1 MIAAYRSVFCVLLCV
16 ISYFGN
22 AQELSISGK
31 VIDPNGVPIEFANV
45 ILFESDSD
53 VFLKGTSTDDRGIF
67 KLENLSENTYNLK
80 ISYIGFK
87 SFEQIIVL
95 KGELDLREITLEES
109 AESLEQVEIIGRK
122 PTITRKPDRLVF
134 NIENTALTE
143 GSTLGVL
150 KNTPGV
156 IVSEGG
162 IAIKSAQAAVYINNR
177 RVQLSTDELI
187 QLLDSAPANSI
198 KSVEVITN
206 PPASYDADSGSVINI
221 VMSKNLIAG
230 YRGSVFTAYT
240 QGVFPRYNF
249 NTSHFF
255 KNESINLNI
264 NYNYNK
270 DKINQI
276 NDEQINYLDPS
287 NNIDEIWTSD
297 INRNTWSETHNL
309 NLNFDYFLSDNST
322 ISLTS
327 TGLYM
332 PYFKYRINNN
342 TNIFDA
348 SGAFQS
354 RFTANNLSRDDKYNI
369 GTDLSFSQN
378 FEDNS
383 SLLFN
388 AHYTTYNYQRDQD
401 VVSNFFDNTN
411 TFTGDLLFNTLANQ
425 DTDIITAK
433 LDYNLPLSETSNFA
447 AGAKFANVLTDSD
460 ITKTDFINGQPTIDV
475 NNTDTFNY
483 DEKVLA
489 AYANYSKTWDKWDL
503 NIGLRVEQTNIEG
516 ESVSLS
522 QTNTQDYFNWFPNL
536 SLSHQISDAVSVYG
550 NYKRSI
556 ERPNFRNLNPF
567 TFFINQNNVFEG
579 NPNLRP
585 TYIDHVTIG
594 TTFLEHFTVEAY
606 CMNYDGNI
614 LELPRQDNITNIL
627 AYTPTN
633 LDNMVDFGFDF
644 IVEYLITN
652 RWFFYGVTSFYN
664 ISQEDQL
671 PQGPVSLERWSNLTI
686 LQNNL
691 RLLKDNSLL
700 VGFNLTYANTNL
712 QNLAL
717 IDTRWIS
724 SLTVTK
730 SVFNKRGTISL
741 AIEDLF
747 NEQDFLQQNRYLD
760 QFSTTFSNFDNRF
773 IKLGFRYNFGNTKL
787 STNERATSAEERDR
801 IKDLN

>member
-1 MIAAYRSVFCVLLCV
+1 MKVLIRIALCVLFFLTSFLV
-16 ISYFGN
+16 N
-22 AQELSISGK
+22 AQELSITGK
-31 VIDPNGVPIEFANV
+31 VVDANGNSIEFANV
-45 ILFESDSD
+45 VLFESNSEI
-53 VFLKGTSTDDRGIF
+53 FLKGTSTDEKGIF
-67 KLENLSENTYNLK
+67 SLENLSQNTYTLK
-80 ISYIGFK
+80 ISYIGFQ

-95 KGELDLREITLEES
+95 NGNLDLKTIELEQG
-109 AESLEQVEIIGRK
+109 AESLDQVDIIATK

-134 NIENTALTE
+134 NIENTALTQ

-162 IAIKSAQAAVYINNR
+162 IAIKSAQAAVYINNK
-177 RVQLSTDELI
+177 RVQLSTEELI

-221 VMSKNLIAG
+221 VMSRNLIAG
-230 YRGSVFTAYT
+230 YRGSVFSAFT

-255 KNESINLNI
+255 KNESINFNV
-264 NYNYNK
+264 NYNYNNQ
-270 DKINQI
+270 KINQI
-276 NDEQINYLDPS
+276 NDEQIDYLDS
-287 NNIDEIWTSD
+287 SLQIDEVWTSN

-309 NLNFDYFLSDNST
+309 NLNFDYFITDSST
-322 ISLTS
+322 LSLTS

-342 TNIFDA
+342 TNINDA
-348 SGAFQS
+348 SGLFQS

-369 GTDLSFSQN
+369 GTDLSYTST
-378 FEDNS
+378 FENGSD
-383 SLLFN
+383 LLIN

-401 VVSNFFDNTN
+401 VLSNFFDGNN
-411 TFTGDLLFNTLANQ
+411 SFVNSSIFNTLANQ
-425 DTDIITAK
+425 ETDIFTAK
-433 LDYNLPLSETSNFA
+433 LDYNLPLSETSSMA
-447 AGAKFANVLTDSD
+447 TGLKFANVLTDSD
-460 ITKTDFINGQPTIDV
+460 ITKTDFINGQPVIDI
-475 NNTDTFNY
+475 NNSDAFKY
-483 DEKVLA
+483 DEKVFA
-489 AYANYSKTWDKWDL
+489 AYVDYSQSWEKWDL

-522 QTNTQDYFNWFPNL
+522 QTNTQDYFNWFPTV
-536 SLSHQISDAVSVYG
+536 SLSHQISDEVRIYG

-567 TFFINQNNVFEG
+567 TFFINQNNVAVG

-585 TYIDHVTIG
+585 TYIDHITLG
-594 TTFLEHFTVEAY
+594 TNFLEYFTVEAY
-606 CMNYDGNI
+606 YMTYDGNI
-614 LELPRQDNITNIL
+614 LELPLQNNTTNVL
-627 AYTPTN
+627 AYTPAN

-644 IVEYLITN
+644 IVDYMITS
-652 RWFFYGVTSFYN
+652 RWYFYGVTSFYN
-664 ISQEDQL
+664 ITQEDVL
-671 PQGPVSLERWSNLTI
+671 PQGPVSLDRWSNLTI

-700 VGFNLTYANTNL
+700 VGFNLTYTNTYL

-717 IDTRWIS
+717 IDTRWITG
-724 SLTVTK
+724 LTISK
-730 SVFNKRGTISL
+730 SIFNKKGTISL
-741 AIEDLF
+741 AVEDLF
-747 NEQDFLQQNRYLD
+747 NEQDFLQRNRYLD
-760 QFSTTFSNFDNRF
+760 QSSTVFSDYDNRF
-773 IKLGFRYNFGNTKL
+773 IKVGFRYNFGNTKL
-787 STNERATSAEERDR
+787 STNERGSSAEERDR

>member
-1 MIAAYRSVFCVLLCV
+1 MKVLIRIALCVLFYS
-16 ISYFGN
+16 ISFLIN
-22 AQELSISGK
+22 AQELSITGK
-31 VIDPNGVPIEFANV
+31 VVDTNGNSIEFANV
-45 ILFESDSD
+45 ILFESNSEI
-53 VFLKGTSTDDRGIF
+53 FLKGTSTDEKGIF
-67 KLENLSENTYNLK
+67 SLENLSQNTYTLK
-80 ISYIGFK
+80 ISYIGFQ
-87 SFEQIIVL
+87 SFEQVIIL
-95 KGELDLREITLEES
+95 NGTLDLKTIQ
-109 AESLEQVEIIGRK
+109 LEQGAENLDQIDIIATK

-134 NIENTALTE
+134 NIENTALTQ

-162 IAIKSAQAAVYINNR
+162 IAIKSAQAAVYINNK
-177 RVQLSTDELI
+177 RVQLSTEELI

-221 VMSKNLIAG
+221 VMSRNLIVG
-230 YRGSVFTAYT
+230 YRGSVFSAFT

-255 KNESINLNI
+255 KNETINFNV
-264 NYNYNK
+264 NYNYNNQ
-270 DKINQI
+270 KINQI
-276 NDEQINYLDPS
+276 NDEQIDYLDS
-287 NNIDEIWTSD
+287 SLQIDEVWTSN

-309 NLNFDYFLSDNST
+309 NLNFDYFINDSST
-322 ISLTS
+322 LSLTS

-342 TNIFDA
+342 TNINDA
-348 SGAFQS
+348 SGVFLS

-369 GTDLSFSQN
+369 GTDLSYTN
-378 FEDNS
+378 TFENGSD
-383 SLLFN
+383 LLVN

-401 VVSNFFDNTN
+401 VLSDFFDSNN
-411 TFTGDLLFNTLANQ
+411 TFLNSSIFNTVANQ
-425 DTDIITAK
+425 ETDIFTAK
-433 LDYNLPLSETSNFA
+433 LDYNLPLSETSSMA
-447 AGAKFANVLTDSD
+447 TGLKFANVLTDSD
-460 ITKTDFINGQPTIDV
+460 IIKTDFINGQPVIDI
-475 NNTDTFNY
+475 NNTDAFKYN
-483 DEKVLA
+483 EKVFA
-489 AYANYSKTWDKWDL
+489 AYADFSQSWEKWDL

-522 QTNTQDYFNWFPNL
+522 QTNTQDYFNWFPTV
-536 SLSHQISDAVSVYG
+536 SLSHQISDEVSIYG

-567 TFFINQNNVFEG
+567 TFFINQNNVAVG

-585 TYIDHVTIG
+585 TYIDHITLG
-594 TTFLEHFTVEAY
+594 TNFLEYFTVEAY
-606 CMNYDGNI
+606 YMTYDGNI
-614 LELPRQDNITNIL
+614 LELPRQNNTTNVL
-627 AYTPTN
+627 AYTPAN

-644 IVEYLITN
+644 IVDYMITN
-652 RWFFYGVTSFYN
+652 RWYFYGVTSFYN
-664 ISQEDQL
+664 IKQEDVL
-671 PQGPVSLERWSNLTI
+671 PQGPVSLNRWSNLTI

-700 VGFNLTYANTNL
+700 VGFNLIYTNTYL

-717 IDTRWIS
+717 IDTRWIT
-724 SLTVTK
+724 SLTISK
-730 SVFNKRGTISL
+730 SIFNKKGTISL
-741 AIEDLF
+741 AVEDLF
-747 NEQDFLQQNRYLD
+747 NEQDFLQRNKYLD
-760 QFSTTFSNFDNRF
+760 QSSTVFSNYDNRF

-787 STNERATSAEERDR
+787 STNERATSAEERER